1 MAAITTY
8 PLIRH
13 LRAEPTAYVLRYRRG
28 RLVAS
33 GTGLAF
39 WFRPLH
45 AAVAELPV
53 DDRELPFLFVVRSA
67 DFQEVTVQGAISFR
81 VADPGRLAERVD
93 FTIDLE
99 RGRWQ
104 QAPLE
109 QVAGLLTQ
117 LAQQFVIDE
126 LARAELRAIL
136 ARGVAPLRE
145 RIATGLAEEPALAE
159 LGLHVVAV
167 RVAAVAPP
175 AEVERALRQPTHE
188 AIQQQADEATFAR
201 RALAVEKE
209 RAIAENEL
217 QNRIELA
224 RREEQLVEQ
233 DGANQRLR
241 AQEEADTHELV
252 QGARLRVERERAEIQ
267 AAMPPAVLLALALR
281 ELAGQLGQIEYLTI
295 TPDLVAPLLERL
307 SVDGRGG

>member
-8 PLIRH
+8 PLLRH

-28 RLVAS
+28 RLIAS

-109 QVAGLLTQ
+109 QVAGLLAQ

-126 LARAELRAIL
+126 LARGELRAIL

-145 RIATGLAEEPALAE
+145 RIAENAP
-159 LGLHVVAV
+159 
-167 RVAAVAPP
+167 RAARPP
-175 AEVERALRQPTHE
+175 GGERGRGIADNE
-188 AIQQQADEATFAR
+188 A
-201 RALAVEKE
+201 
-209 RAIAENEL
+209 
-217 QNRIELA
+217 QNRSGLA
-224 RREEQLVEQ
+224 RREEQLVART
-233 DGANQRLR
+233 GAN
-241 AQEEADTHELV
+241 
-252 QGARLRVERERAEIQ
+252 ERR
-267 AAMPPAVLLALALR
+267 
-281 ELAGQLGQIEYLTI
+281 
-295 TPDLVAPLLERL
+295 
-307 SVDGRGG
+307 